1 MRTNSF
7 YHDQPLAAGVC
18 ADLHVVRPAMRARAL
33 QLGAGLPK
41 MGGRLV
47 ALRAALSSAPEPRNR
62 AFAPFGFDHWH
73 RNVVTVS
80 PM

>member
-1 MRTNSF
+1 M
-7 YHDQPLAAGVC
+7 C

-73 RNVVTVS
+73 RNVVRVS